1 MRPPNPLMKTM
12 MASPCCFAA
21 PWLRRAVSLPVWL
34 LAAGVSHA
42 AIIASDDFLTGGPTE
57 NYAATN
63 LNGQVK
69 TAGTSGYYTAA
80 AAGSQTPGWASGTG
94 AFTAAVGGL
103 THPLSVNPAGAND
116 GRTVATGNANN
127 RIQYRDFVSTTPP
140 PSTDYY
146 FSAMMSKSA
155 VALPGASYV
164 GLSVSRIAGQN
175 ATAVTSG
182 MFVGFSA
189 SSLSLFYNDGT
200 AMVTKSLVT
209 TADMNLTYLAT
220 LHYNTTTGLL
230 TPSVYD
236 STGALVNNPAADAV
250 TATLAATDM
259 GAFHYTISS
268 GFVNASSPTLAYDQL
283 RFGTTLSDVIIPEPS
298 AVALLVAGVTM
309 VGWRRRR

>member
-1 MRPPNPLMKTM
+1 
-12 MASPCCFAA
+12 MATA
-21 PWLRRAVSLPVWL
+21 LGVS
-34 LAAGVSHA
+34 LAAGVSQA
-42 AIIASDDFLTGGPTE
+42 AIIASDDFLTGGPVD

-80 AAGSQTPGWASGTG
+80 AAGTQTPGWASGTG
-94 AFTAAVGGL
+94 AFVATVGGV
-103 THPLSVNPAGAND
+103 THPLSSSPAGAND
-116 GRTVATGNANN
+116 GRVVATGNANN

-140 PSTDYY
+140 ASTDYY
-146 FSAMMSKSA
+146 FSALMRKSA

-175 ATAVTSG
+175 ATSVTSG
-182 MFVGFSA
+182 MFIGFSA
-189 SSLSLFYNDGT
+189 SSISLFYNDGT

-209 TADMNLTYLAT
+209 TADMNLAYMGT

-230 TPSVYD
+230 TPSIYD
-236 STGALVNNPAADAV
+236 STGVLVNNPLTDAV

-283 RFGTTLSDVIIPEPS
+283 RFGTELADVMIPEPS
-298 AVALLVAGVTM
+298 AVALLAGGLASLGLV
-309 VGWRRRR
+309 RRRK

>member
-1 MRPPNPLMKTM
+1 
-12 MASPCCFAA
+12 MATV
-21 PWLRRAVSLPVWL
+21 LGAVL
-34 LAAGVSHA
+34 LGGASQA
-42 AIIASDDFLTGGPTE
+42 AIIASDDFLTGGPTD

-69 TAGTSGYYTAA
+69 TAGTTGYYTAV

-103 THPLSVNPAGAND
+103 THLFSANPAGAND

-146 FSAMMSKSA
+146 FSALMSKSA

-164 GLSVSRIAGQN
+164 GLSTSRVAGQN
-175 ATAVTSG
+175 AATPAGG
-182 MFVGFSA
+182 MFIGFSA
-189 SSLSLFYNDGT
+189 STISLFYNDGT

-209 TADMNLTYLAT
+209 TASMSLTYMAT

-236 STGALVNNPAADAV
+236 STGALVNNPATDAV

-268 GFVNASSPTLAYDQL
+268 GFGTGSPTLAYDQL
-283 RFGTTLSDVIIPEPS
+283 RFGTELTDVMIPEPS
-298 AVALLVAGVTM
+298 AAALLMAGVAAM
-309 VGWRRRR
+309 GMRRRR